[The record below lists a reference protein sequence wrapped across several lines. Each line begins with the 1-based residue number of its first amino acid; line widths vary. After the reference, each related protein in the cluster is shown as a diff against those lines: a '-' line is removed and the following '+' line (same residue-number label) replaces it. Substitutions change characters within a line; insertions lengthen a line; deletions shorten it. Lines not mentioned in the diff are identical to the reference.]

1 MRGNLLDNH
10 SEHVRKRT
18 QAAFLNHDTLIG
30 TSEPGRKKATGTATH
45 QLHQPNGPLRTS
57 RIHSLVKPYKVGRRQ
72 GSRLRRKFDPKKH
85 GEPDTR
91 FTVEPSRLRFR
102 RPQAVRLAAAVPCC
116 PNVAQRLKPAFAYM
130 HALCPCSQWAI
141 EARVQLRQ
149 PVCFQCTEAL
159 VREQIGS
166 VHTAC
171 RGVISRS
178 VTGIAEQSYYMCIII
193 CRPRMLSL

>member
-45 QLHQPNGPLRTS
+45 RLHQPNGPLRTS

-91 FTVEPSRLRFR
+91 FS
-102 RPQAVRLAAAVPCC
+102 
-116 PNVAQRLKPAFAYM
+116 
-130 HALCPCSQWAI
+130 
-141 EARVQLRQ
+141 
-149 PVCFQCTEAL
+149 
-159 VREQIGS
+159 
-166 VHTAC
+166 
-171 RGVISRS
+171 
-178 VTGIAEQSYYMCIII
+178 
-193 CRPRMLSL
+193 

>member
-45 QLHQPNGPLRTS
+45 RLHQPNGPLRTS

-72 GSRLRRKFDPKKH
+72 GSRLRRKFDPKNTANQT
-85 GEPDTR
+85 PVS
-91 FTVEPSRLRFR
+91 VEPSRLRFR
-102 RPQAVRLAAAVPCC
+102 RPQAVPIGRPRYLAVPIL
-116 PNVAQRLKPAFAYM
+116 RLKPAFAYM

-159 VREQIGS
+159 VREQMDLYIL
-166 VHTAC
+166 H
-171 RGVISRS
+171 
-178 VTGIAEQSYYMCIII
+178 AEA
-193 CRPRMLSL
+193 SLVDQLLA